1 MIEKA
6 VDDTKRMAIV
16 EREEREK
23 NVLDLTDSLRVL
35 EGSLRDEATMRL
47 ELDRRTAQD
56 SLELAGRIQ
65 AEQNVREEGEL
76 KLEERLVAEMAL
88 REEVFLK
95 EARIREEAD
104 AEILLQWQKA
114 LRDEQLQREED
125 RKDIV

>member
-6 VDDTKRMAIV
+6 IDDTKRLLII
-16 EREEREK
+16 EKEERER
-23 NVLDLTDSLRVL
+23 NVADLTDSLRVL

-65 AEQNVREEGEL
+65 AEQGCREEGDL

-95 EARIREEAD
+95 EARTR
-104 AEILLQWQKA
+104 
-114 LRDEQLQREED
+114 
-125 RKDIV
+125 